1 MVQSS
6 SGQSAEFDGCQ
17 MSFRCVYQAC
27 QCRHLGH
34 IGGMN
39 GTEPTSCQQEKVW
52 LGSGWSTKPW
62 LGIKDF
68 SIAMLA
74 VTRCDSLHVVWW
86 MSWMLTHWGLV
97 QLFSNSQRKEKRSQI
112 DWSTSLA
119 EKLCTVFKG
128 FLASVKNYFTTCLMC
143 FSITRY
149 CLCCL
154 MVSKFNATLVWNT
167 EQGFAW
173 SQHVWI

>member
-1 MVQSS
+1 MSDVLPLRLSS
-6 SGQSAEFDGCQ
+6 LSMQTPWPYRRDEWNRTHKLSTG
-17 MSFRCVYQAC
+17 
-27 QCRHLGH
+27 
-34 IGGMN
+34 
-39 GTEPTSCQQEKVW
+39 K
-52 LGSGWSTKPW
+52 GSTGLPGWSTKPW

-173 SQHVWI
+173 SQHVWF